1 MVSIPQN
8 QTGING
14 LLHRAAI
21 TCEISRQDHLQLTS
35 AMLSTPNMAA
45 SDRTRINRLLDLIRS
60 GKVRVVD

>member
-8 QTGING
+8 KMGIDG
-14 LLHRAAI
+14 LVRRVAT

-35 AMLSTPNMAA
+35 VMLSAPNMAA
-45 SDRTRINRLLDLIRS
+45 SDRAQINRLLDSIRS